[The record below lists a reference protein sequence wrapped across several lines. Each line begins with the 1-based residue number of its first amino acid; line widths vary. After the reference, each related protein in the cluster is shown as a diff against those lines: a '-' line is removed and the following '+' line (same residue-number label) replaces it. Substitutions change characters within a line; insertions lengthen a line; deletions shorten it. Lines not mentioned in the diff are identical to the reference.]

1 MLTLTKEDQ
10 LDFLRKQVLTSRNVL
25 GRPWVDFALE
35 LNFQIEHHPFPF
47 CVSRGISWQRTAT
60 N

>member
-1 MLTLTKEDQ
+1 M
-10 LDFLRKQVLTSRNVL
+10 DFLRKQVLTSRNVL